1 MGIYKIEITSAQ
13 MQETRNRHEE
23 FYGYDDAVELM
34 DQAIELWDQ
43 ARQEASSLIEQEME
57 YYDGETA

>member
-1 MGIYKIEITSAQ
+1 MGIYKIDITSAQ

-34 DQAIELWDQ
+34 DQAITLWDQ
-43 ARQEASSLIEQEME
+43 ARQEASTLNEEME